1 MGRGAK
7 ELALDGLLDPIARA
21 PLACPP
27 EPSFPLLQP
36 ISPRE
41 ESLQHF
47 RKAEKQFTSKKINNI
62 KIKPE
67 NSSYRER
74 HINMLFTF
82 MIRRL
87 KKKKKGINISSSDD
101 VISNEKYT
109 ETAANNCLTEKKN
122 ALIIYFIKQGIPNE
136 SKLLLVLNFVVTL
149 PDEFND
155 ALAKFLRAD
164 PEDVNLDGII
174 SPPFPVP
181 AFAAAG
187 CGCTGRCHHPHG
199 CLAGLGNLLERL
211 CPWSSSSAP
220 PSPLLGCQI
229 GRSEPPSHLQL
240 SPNLYSQWSERR
252 KHCRNVLHFP

>member
-1 MGRGAK
+1 MGRGGK
-7 ELALDGLLDPIARA
+7 ELPLDGLLDPIARA
-21 PLACPP
+21 PLACSPK
-27 EPSFPLLQP
+27 PSFPLLQP

-87 KKKKKGINISSSDD
+87 KKKKGINISSSDD

-122 ALIIYFIKQGIPNE
+122 ALIIYFIKHGIPNE
-136 SKLLLVLNFVVTL
+136 RKLLLVLNFVVTL

-164 PEDVNLDGII
+164 SEDVNLNGII
-174 SPPFPVP
+174 FPPFPMP
-181 AFAAAG
+181 AFAAAD
-187 CGCTGRCHHPHG
+187 HG
-199 CLAGLGNLLERL
+199 
-211 CPWSSSSAP
+211 
-220 PSPLLGCQI
+220 
-229 GRSEPPSHLQL
+229 
-240 SPNLYSQWSERR
+240 
-252 KHCRNVLHFP
+252 